1 MRNSKG
7 KDSRE
12 AILLGQV
19 EALSRLGTWE
29 LDLKSNTIY
38 WSDGVYKI
46 LGHKPQ
52 SFDVDFKIGLSVIHP
67 DDHEKA
73 LAKMNEAIKEGIQYD
88 IRKRFITVNNEIR
101 YIRSTGHVIYDPDG
115 TPSKLIGV
123 FQDITEMNEAERN
136 LRELNDRYNLVTRAT
151 NDAIWDYDIVQNE
164 LKWEEGF
171 LKLFGYDPTLV
182 EPTFEFLISLIHP
195 EDRDRIVQQIQST
208 MADPYKESW
217 LEEYRF
223 MKADGTYAYVAD
235 RAIFIRNDDRKV
247 VRAVGAMADISD
259 RKFMEDSLKQLNN
272 QLEARAHELAISNQ
286 ELEQFAYVTSH
297 DLQEPLRM
305 ITSFLNLLQKKY
317 GDKLD
322 EKAHQ
327 YINFATSGAA
337 RMKHIILD
345 LLEFSRVGSSTEQLS
360 IINVNEIINEVKLL
374 QRRFIEDTQA
384 IIEYDELPILSM
396 YRIPLLQIFHNL
408 IGNALK
414 YSKPDVPPRIRII
427 SSDLGDSW
435 KFDIEDNGI
444 GIEPEFYD
452 RIFIVFQ
459 RLQPQKHSDGT
470 GMGLA
475 IVKKILDIVGGS
487 ITLKSE
493 PGVGSTFTFM
503 IPKNVSR

>member
-1 MRNSKG
+1 MPHRKV
-7 KDSRE
+7 KESRE
-12 AILLGQV
+12 AILLEQV
-19 EALSRLGTWE
+19 ESLSKLGTWE
-29 LDLKSNTIY
+29 LDLDTNTIN
-38 WSDGVYKI
+38 WSDGVYRI
-46 LGHKPQ
+46 LGHEPQ

-88 IRKRFITVNNEIR
+88 IRKRFITVTNEIR
-101 YIRSTGHVIYDPDG
+101 YIRSTGRVIYDTNG

-123 FQDITEMNEAERN
+123 FQDITEMYEAERN
-136 LRELNDRYNLVTRAT
+136 LRDLNERYNLVTRAT
-151 NDAIWDYDIVQNE
+151 NDAIWDFDVLHNE

-171 LKLFGYDPTLV
+171 LKLFGYDPALVAPTLD
-182 EPTFEFLISLIHP
+182 FLISLIHP
-195 EDRDRIVQQIQST
+195 EDQHRIVQQIQST
-208 MADPYKESW
+208 MADPHKESW

-223 MKADGTYAYVAD
+223 MKADGTYAYVVD
-235 RAIFIRNDDRKV
+235 RAIFIRNGDGKV
-247 VRAVGAMADISD
+247 IRAVGAMADISI
-259 RKFMEDSLKQLNN
+259 RKNMEDSLKQLNN
-272 QLEARAHELAISNQ
+272 QLEARAQELAISNE

-305 ITSFLNLLQKKY
+305 ISSFLNLLQKKY

-327 YINFATSGAA
+327 YINFATGGAA
-337 RMKHIILD
+337 RMRHIILD

-360 IINVNEIINEVKLL
+360 IINVNEIMNEVKLL
-374 QRRFIEDTQA
+374 QRRNIEDKQA
-384 IIEYDELPILSM
+384 IIESDELPIMSM

-414 YSKPDVPPRIRII
+414 YSKPDVPPHIRII
-427 SSDLGDSW
+427 ATDLEDSW
-435 KFDIEDNGI
+435 KFDIEDNGV

-459 RLQPQKHSDGT
+459 RLQPRKYSDGT

-475 IVKKILDIVGGS
+475 IVKKILDTVGGS
-487 ITLKSE
+487 ISLKSE
-493 PGVGSTFTFM
+493 PGVGSTFTFV